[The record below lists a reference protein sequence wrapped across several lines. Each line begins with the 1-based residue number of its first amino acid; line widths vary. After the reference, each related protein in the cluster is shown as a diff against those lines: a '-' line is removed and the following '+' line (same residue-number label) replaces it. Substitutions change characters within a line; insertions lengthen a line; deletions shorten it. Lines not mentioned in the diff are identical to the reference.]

1 MRVAVWHGIEKNA
14 AVLEI
19 GGVFFQCVLSARESM
34 LRKNTQICQPM
45 LR

>member
-19 GGVFFQCVLSARESM
+19 GGVFFQCAVSARKSM
-34 LRKNTQICQPM
+34 LKKNT
-45 LR
+45 